1 MDDPDPGSKT
11 TPARASPLKRY
22 VPQRKRADGTF
33 ENSNMGGS
41 VHLIAPDPVERAAH
55 RASIRSQ
62 LPPAI
67 TRPPPSTEYG
77 RSCVKQMETELLQ
90 KILNIERNATNREAK
105 ERRAQGLKVSDD
117 DDDAKW
123 IAAGFENW
131 PEKRFDDLLVSMDR
145 RHAEAGARFEARRKE
160 RRDEFTKENRRTPN
174 NDAEV
179 DVWFEVRREARRKAR
194 REKRMA
200 QRRDE
205 FIKEKGRTPNDDAEV
220 DVWFEARRKARRE
233 KLVALRRDEFTK
245 EKGRTPNDDAEFD
258 VWFEARREARR
269 KARREKR
276 MAQRRDEFIK
286 EKGRTPNDD
295 AEVDVWFEARRK
307 ARREKL
313 VALRRDEFTKENRR
327 TPNDDAEVD
336 VWFEARREA
345 RREKRV
351 ALRLDAFIE
360 ENGRAPNDDAEFD
373 EWKAAIDAARNTKAT
388 TNFMSKLK
396 QYNPDVPTVGWLVE
410 VSDRRRLDQCDG
422 TRTSYT
428 TPPMLAG
435 ERTDVKAKRGLQT
448 LPEVWAY
455 CEARW
460 GAPVLLRV
468 VSARDAARNAARDA
482 ARNTKATTNF
492 MSKLK
497 QYNPDVPTVGWLVEV
512 SDRGQTVRNVYTPPP
527 VLAGERTDVKIKRGK
542 RGGKQGLR
550 TLPDVWAYCEARWGA
565 PTTVKAPVKRQ
576 MTLGFAVAPKKPRVE

>member
-1 MDDPDPGSKT
+1 MFNGQDVANVVGGRGSPSIMDDPDPGSKT

-33 ENSNMGGS
+33 ENSKMDGS

-90 KILNIERNATNREAK
+90 KILNIERNATKREAK
-105 ERRAQGLKVSDD
+105 DRRAQGLKVSDD

-160 RRDEFTKENRRTPN
+160 RHDEFT
-174 NDAEV
+174 
-179 DVWFEVRREARRKAR
+179 
-194 REKRMA
+194 
-200 QRRDE
+200 
-205 FIKEKGRTPNDDAEV
+205 KEKGRTPNDDAEV
-220 DVWFEARRKARRE
+220 DVWFEARREARR
-233 KLVALRRDEFTK
+233 KKRVSLRLDAFTK
-245 EKGRTPNDDAEFD
+245 EKGRT
-258 VWFEARREARR
+258 
-269 KARREKR
+269 
-276 MAQRRDEFIK
+276 
-286 EKGRTPNDD
+286 
-295 AEVDVWFEARRK
+295 
-307 ARREKL
+307 
-313 VALRRDEFTKENRR
+313 
-327 TPNDDAEVD
+327 
-336 VWFEARREA
+336 
-345 RREKRV
+345 
-351 ALRLDAFIE
+351 
-360 ENGRAPNDDAEFD
+360 PNDDAEFD

-410 VSDRRRLDQCDG
+410 VFDVSGSIRPGRTVKQ
-422 TRTSYT
+422 TRT
-428 TPPMLAG
+428 
-435 ERTDVKAKRGLQT
+435 
-448 LPEVWAY
+448 
-455 CEARW
+455 
-460 GAPVLLRV
+460 
-468 VSARDAARNAARDA
+468 
-482 ARNTKATTNF
+482 
-492 MSKLK
+492 
-497 QYNPDVPTVGWLVEV
+497 
-512 SDRGQTVRNVYTPPP
+512 VYTPPP

-550 TLPDVWAYCEARWGA
+550 SLPDVWAYCEARWGA

>member
-220 DVWFEARRKARRE
+220 DVWFEARR
-233 KLVALRRDEFTK
+233 
-245 EKGRTPNDDAEFD
+245 
-258 VWFEARREARR
+258 
-269 KARREKR
+269 
-276 MAQRRDEFIK
+276 
-286 EKGRTPNDD
+286 
-295 AEVDVWFEARRK
+295 
-307 ARREKL
+307 
-313 VALRRDEFTKENRR
+313 
-327 TPNDDAEVD
+327 
-336 VWFEARREA
+336 EA

-410 VSDRRRLDQCDG
+410 VSDR
-422 TRTSYT
+422 
-428 TPPMLAG
+428 
-435 ERTDVKAKRGLQT
+435 
-448 LPEVWAY
+448 
-455 CEARW
+455 
-460 GAPVLLRV
+460 
-468 VSARDAARNAARDA
+468 
-482 ARNTKATTNF
+482 
-492 MSKLK
+492 
-497 QYNPDVPTVGWLVEV
+497 
-512 SDRGQTVRNVYTPPP
+512 GQTVRNVYTPPP
-527 VLAGERTDVKIKRGK
+527 VLAGERTDVKAKRGI
-542 RGGKQGLR
+542 G
-550 TLPDVWAYCEARWGA
+550 TLPEVWAYCEARWGA

>member
-77 RSCVKQMETELLQ
+77 RSCVKLMETELLQ

-160 RRDEFTKENRRTPN
+160 RRDEFTKE
-174 NDAEV
+174 
-179 DVWFEVRREARRKAR
+179 
-194 REKRMA
+194 
-200 QRRDE
+200 
-205 FIKEKGRTPNDDAEV
+205 KG
-220 DVWFEARRKARRE
+220 
-233 KLVALRRDEFTK
+233 
-245 EKGRTPNDDAEFD
+245 
-258 VWFEARREARR
+258 
-269 KARREKR
+269 
-276 MAQRRDEFIK
+276 
-286 EKGRTPNDD
+286 
-295 AEVDVWFEARRK
+295 
-307 ARREKL
+307 
-313 VALRRDEFTKENRR
+313 R

-345 RREKRV
+345 RRKKRV
-351 ALRLDAFIE
+351 SLRLDAFIE
-360 ENGRAPNDDAEFD
+360 ENGRSPNDDAEFD

-396 QYNPDVPTVGWLVE
+396 QYYPDVPTDGWLVEVFDRRLTDGRLTSYPVYTPPSVLAGERTDVKAPSGGGLRGLSKVWPYCEARWGAALLRVVSARDAAATTNFISLFKQKYPDVPTDGWRVE

-422 TRTSYT
+422 TRAYYT

-435 ERTDVKAKRGLQT
+435 ERTDIKAKRGIDT
-448 LPEVWAY
+448 LPKVWAY

-468 VSARDAARNAARDA
+468 VSARDA
-482 ARNTKATTNF
+482 KATTNF

-512 SDRGQTVRNVYTPPP
+512 FDVSGSSCKQTRNVYTPPP

-542 RGGKQGLR
+542 RGLR
-550 TLPDVWAYCEARWGA
+550 SLPDVWAYCEARWGA

>member
-269 KARREKR
+269 
-276 MAQRRDEFIK
+276 
-286 EKGRTPNDD
+286 
-295 AEVDVWFEARRK
+295 
-307 ARREKL
+307 
-313 VALRRDEFTKENRR
+313 
-327 TPNDDAEVD
+327 
-336 VWFEARREA
+336 
-345 RREKRV
+345 EKRV

>member
-1 MDDPDPGSKT
+1 MFNGQDVANVVGGRGSPSIMDDPDPGSKT

-174 NDAEV
+174 
-179 DVWFEVRREARRKAR
+179 
-194 REKRMA
+194 
-200 QRRDE
+200 
-205 FIKEKGRTPNDDAEV
+205 
-220 DVWFEARRKARRE
+220 
-233 KLVALRRDEFTK
+233 
-245 EKGRTPNDDAEFD
+245 
-258 VWFEARREARR
+258 
-269 KARREKR
+269 
-276 MAQRRDEFIK
+276 
-286 EKGRTPNDD
+286 
-295 AEVDVWFEARRK
+295 
-307 ARREKL
+307 
-313 VALRRDEFTKENRR
+313 
-327 TPNDDAEVD
+327 DDAEVD

-396 QYNPDVPTVGWLVE
+396 QYNPDVPTVGSLVE